1 MKNLIKMLNRLSLI
15 LYLVVSVTKNFIQK
29 MEKMLMLD
37 KINYKKQRMMKK
49 RLQLRYILY
58 NTFSR
63 YVNISCLC
71 KEMFVR

>member
-49 RLQLRYILY
+49 RLQ
-58 NTFSR
+58 
-63 YVNISCLC
+63 
-71 KEMFVR
+71 K